1 MSNTPPPIPTSKILI
16 VDDDAVVLKALTMKL
31 SGRGFQIISAMDG
44 TEAVAAAR
52 REKPDL
58 IVLDVTLPSDVT
70 GVSWDGFRVAQWLHR
85 MDNARQIPIVIITGG
100 DPAKFKDRSKAVGA
114 VAFFQ
119 KPVDH
124 DQLLE
129 VIRKTL
135 ENPPAK
141 PASGDTPVEGNQI

>member
-16 VDDDAVVLKALTMKL
+16 VDDDAVVVKALTMKL
-31 SGRGFQIISAMDG
+31 SGKGFQIISAMDG
-44 TEAVAAAR
+44 TEAVIAAR
-52 REKPDL
+52 KEKPDL

-70 GVSWDGFRVAQWLHR
+70 GVPWDGFRIAEWLRR
-85 MDNARQIPIVIITGG
+85 MEQSDPIPVIIITGG

-135 ENPPAK
+135 QKA
-141 PASGDTPVEGNQI
+141 G